1 MRARL
6 RMSKKSCNFAP
17 DFENY
22 AYYETNSVRTGAAER
37 NDLSEL

>member
-22 AYYETNSVRTGAAER
+22 AYYETHYVRTGAAER
-37 NDLSEL
+37 NNVNQL